1 MIFCR
6 KQKVGKNFLK
16 IKNQKH
22 KNKTNAKKKKKK
34 VKRWL
39 IMINCEKCE
48 KLNYKD

>member
-1 MIFCR
+1 M
-6 KQKVGKNFLK
+6 QKKK
-16 IKNQKH
+16 K
-22 KNKTNAKKKKKK
+22 KTKKKKKKKK

>member
-6 KQKVGKNFLK
+6 KQKLVKNFLK
-16 IKNQKH
+16 IKNQKP
-22 KNKTNAKKKKKK
+22 KNKTNAKKKKK